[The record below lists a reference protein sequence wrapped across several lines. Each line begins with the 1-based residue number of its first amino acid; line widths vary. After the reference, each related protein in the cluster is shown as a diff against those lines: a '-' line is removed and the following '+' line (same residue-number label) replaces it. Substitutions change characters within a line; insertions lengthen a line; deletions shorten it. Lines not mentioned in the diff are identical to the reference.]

1 MKLARP
7 PRGAIAEA
15 GAASPASCCLLLQ
28 AVRCWELLRYC
39 KIAFWTGKA
48 FKFPKHFYHPGS
60 ICTICI
66 GQWAVSVSGSDA
78 TRLSVPFG
86 TRLLSPSATNGVFEM
101 PFGGPLSVEVQS
113 FDLGEMQN
121 LFWYPALSRLQRGAG
136 QRLTTLHLSELHFSS
151 LLKGENEHVDFMPW
165 LSCVVAFGVLG
176 DVHARAI

>member
-1 MKLARP
+1 MKLARR

-15 GAASPASCCLLLQ
+15 GVASPVSCCLLLQ

-60 ICTICI
+60 ICI

-86 TRLLSPSATNGVFEM
+86 TRLLSPSTTNGVFEM
-101 PFGGPLSVEVQS
+101 PFGGPLGTAVRTVLK
-113 FDLGEMQN
+113 FN
-121 LFWYPALSRLQRGAG
+121 LLIWGKNQFWYRALSRLQRGVG
-136 QRLTTLHLSELHFSS
+136 QRLTTLDLSELHFSS
-151 LLKGENEHVDFMPW
+151 LLKGENEHMSALCLDCHV
-165 LSCVVAFGVLG
+165 
-176 DVHARAI
+176 